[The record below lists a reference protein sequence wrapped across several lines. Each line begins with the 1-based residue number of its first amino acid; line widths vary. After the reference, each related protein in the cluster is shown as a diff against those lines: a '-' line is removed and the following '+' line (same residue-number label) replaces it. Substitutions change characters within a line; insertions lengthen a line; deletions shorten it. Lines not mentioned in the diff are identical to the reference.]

1 MTIHPM
7 PMRLTFDDYLAFPD
21 DGQRHEI
28 LAGEHVVSPRPNLY
42 HQLVAVR
49 LLEELQARIA
59 RRNLGLVYPEVTVH
73 LDEHDVAEPDIAIV
87 LRGNEPICKPTKIF
101 GAPDLVIEILSP
113 SDRRVDEVQKRGR
126 YALAGIREY
135 WLVDPE
141 ARSVEQLVLRDRNY
155 ESNGAFREAITA
167 SVCDA
172 RIDLTRVW

>member
-1 MTIHPM
+1 MTIHPL

-21 DGQRHEI
+21 DGQRREV
-28 LAGEHVVSPRPNLY
+28 LAGEQVVSPRPNLH
-42 HQLVAVR
+42 HQRMAVR
-49 LLEELQARIA
+49 LLVQLEARITE
-59 RRNLGLVYPEVTVH
+59 RGTGVVYPEVTVH
-73 LDEHDVAEPDIAIV
+73 LGEHDVAEPDIAIV
-87 LRGNEPICKPTKIF
+87 LRDNEQICKPTKIL